1 MKRVA
6 SLLLLASLG
15 FCAEQIDPATGMK
28 IAEGW
33 ETVRD
38 NCTVCHSAKMY
49 TMTTGTRQDWIT
61 AIKWMQETQGLWEFD
76 PETEK
81 TILDYLSK
89 EYAPKNTSRRRPLL
103 ASDLL
108 PPK

>member
-1 MKRVA
+1 MKRLA
-6 SLLLLASLG
+6 SLLLLATFG
-15 FCAEQIDPATGMK
+15 FAGENIDPATGMK
-28 IAEGW
+28 IGEGW

-61 AIKWMQETQGLWEFD
+61 AIRWMQDTQGLWQFD

-81 TILDYLSK
+81 VILDYLSK

-103 ASDLL
+103 TSDLL